1 MKITVFNGSPM
12 GEYGN
17 TNDMVTAFLKGAQTA
32 GAEVENIFLNKKE
45 VNHCKAC
52 RHCIISGGECSIKDD
67 MQELV
72 LKFVGSDIVV
82 FATPIYIDN
91 VSGMTKVFMD
101 RLFCIGNP
109 YFEKD
114 ENGECRGAKSKH
126 FKNGSPPK
134 VIVISNCG
142 YPERSTFQVVSLLM
156 KRFTRQFHLD
166 LIAEIYASEGA
177 IFSLLKAGVK
187 DFEPLING
195 YQTILEKAGYEI
207 GTDMKLSKETQNL
220 LEKDLMPLEDYFN
233 LANKMADRV
242 SQMK

>member
-12 GEYGN
+12 GEAGN
-17 TNDMVTAFLKGAQTA
+17 TNDMVKAFLKGAQTG

-52 RHCIISGGECSIKDD
+52 RHCIISGGECSTKDD
-67 MQELV
+67 MRELV
-72 LKFVGSDIVV
+72 LKFVESDIVV

-114 ENGECRGAKSKH
+114 ENGECRGQKSKH

-142 YPERSTFQVVSLLM
+142 YPERETFQVVSLLM
-156 KRFTRQFHLD
+156 KRFTRQFHLN
-166 LIAEIYASEGA
+166 LIAEIYATEGA
-177 IFSLLKAGVK
+177 VFSLLKAGVK
-187 DFEPLING
+187 DFEPLISR
-195 YQTILEKAGYEI
+195 YLTILEKAGCEI
-207 GTDMKLSKETQNL
+207 ATDMKLSTETQHL
-220 LEKDLMPLEDYFN
+220 LEQNFIPIEDYFK
-233 LANKMADRV
+233 LANRMAD
-242 SQMK
+242 MIPK